1 MSSDKPRSFF
11 PGYALSRMTLDRR
24 DLLIRT
30 LGGVL
35 ALGIPRRALAQAD
48 VARVDALIAKMTLAL
63 IMGTIWGMIMLKTIC
78 RLLTPSTRAAS

>member
-1 MSSDKPRSFF
+1 
-11 PGYALSRMTLDRR
+11 MTLDRR

-48 VARVDALIAKMTLAL
+48 VARVDALIAKMTLEEKAGQ
-63 IMGTIWGMIMLKTIC
+63 IRNG
-78 RLLTPSTRAAS
+78 